1 MTVADVNS
9 YFRQVSRQILLTL
22 MSTIFDANGTN
33 NYPAPMEM
41 RYAAL
46 IFRLGTPDC
55 RIRRGIYRIYLTP

>member
-1 MTVADVNS
+1 
-9 YFRQVSRQILLTL
+9 
-22 MSTIFDANGTN
+22 MSTILDANGTN
-33 NYPAPMEM
+33 NDPAPMEM